1 MRTFALA
8 ALAASAVASYG
19 SDSTSRQINYG
30 TTGHYGNQYGHGG
43 NDDHDH
49 QDHIYGYDSIASTKA
64 LRSTAGNTRNTL
76 LATNIKTAID
86 LAQTARLNYLA
97 DVRARKENRLTEI
110 RDITKIEIDAPW
122 NYQLE
127 LLRKEEDDITVALTE
142 AFLDA
147 NAAFDDMILRMERLL
162 GDKLAGLDDEIEE
175 IKQAID
181 RSEFDQKD
189 VCKVLFAMRLD
200 ILKNVNCDSTV
211 NPGTSAYLTDDPLEF
226 REYEG
231 LFDDFHYDIGHGK
244 GTGEGDRDNGP
255 VVDGYGGAPPASGPV
270 GDYEV
275 DVGARTR
282 TWEGN
287 LYAQPKGGYG
297 Y

>member
-1 MRTFALA
+1 
-8 ALAASAVASYG
+8 
-19 SDSTSRQINYG
+19 
-30 TTGHYGNQYGHGG
+30 
-43 NDDHDH
+43 
-49 QDHIYGYDSIASTKA
+49 
-64 LRSTAGNTRNTL
+64 
-76 LATNIKTAID
+76 
-86 LAQTARLNYLA
+86 LNYLA

-162 GDKLAGLDDEIEE
+162 GDKLAGLSDEIEE

-181 RSEFDQKD
+181 RSEVDQKD

-200 ILKNVNCDSTV
+200 ILRNVNCDSTT
-211 NPGTSAYLTDDPLEF
+211 NPGTSAYETDDPLEF

-255 VVDGYGGAPPASGPV
+255 VVDGYGGAPPAHGPV